1 MFSLVGRAS
10 ERARQIA
17 KTVLGG
23 EYDPLLACRELA
35 DLREELSAVADEVMD
50 VFVAVD
56 SEVDGLPIGSERAHW
71 NTELLRVKDFEATNY
86 REQVRGQI
94 EEALQRL
101 LEVIG
106 NDGHS

>member
-1 MFSLVGRAS
+1 MTEAI

-17 KTVLGG
+17 KMVLGG

-35 DLREELSAVADEVMD
+35 DIRRELSSVADEVMD

-56 SEVDGLPIGSERAHW
+56 SEVDDLPIGLERAHW
-71 NTELLRVKDFEATNY
+71 KRELLLVKDLQAAKY
-86 REQVRGQI
+86 RDQVRRQV
-94 EEALQRL
+94 EEALRRL

-106 NDGHS
+106 NDRDS